1 MAVSMRDLNADLLAE
16 TRVLDDLLAGL
27 DDATWERATPAQ
39 GWAIRDQVSHL
50 AYFDETAR
58 MAAVDPERFRREAGE
73 LMELGAG
80 FPDEVAA
87 QCRDLPAAELLG
99 WFRRARQEFVETFG
113 KLDAK
118 TRLPWYGTEMS
129 AASSVTAR
137 LMETW
142 AHGQDVADS
151 LGVRREPTGRLR
163 HIAHLGVA
171 TFGFVFR
178 LNDREVPAT
187 AVRVELTGPD
197 GETWSWGLPEASDV
211 VSGQALDFCLAVTQ
225 RRHVDDTAL
234 HVAGPVAAEWIA
246 IAQAFAGAPGPG
258 RKPGEFPAPGEG
270 RAAG

>member
-50 AYFDETAR
+50 AYFDETAHT
-58 MAAVDPERFRREAGE
+58 AAVDPERFRREAGE

-151 LGVRREPTGRLR
+151 LGVRREPTARLR

-234 HVAGPVAAEWIA
+234 HVAGPVAAEWMA